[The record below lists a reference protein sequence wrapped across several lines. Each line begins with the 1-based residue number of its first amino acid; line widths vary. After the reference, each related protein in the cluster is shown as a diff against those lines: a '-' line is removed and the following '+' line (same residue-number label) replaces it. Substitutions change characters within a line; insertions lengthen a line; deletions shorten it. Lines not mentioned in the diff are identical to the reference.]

1 MKTQY
6 AVALAV
12 STGFGLG
19 ALAVQGLHA
28 QAKLPAYVVVDVTVS
43 DEDNY
48 QKELK
53 GYGAAVGKILTDGGA
68 KFLARGGKIV
78 AIEGAPAK
86 RLVVLA
92 FESLEKAEATMSS
105 TAYRAARKPGDQY
118 AKFRILAVE
127 GVPQ

>member
-1 MKTQY
+1 M
-6 AVALAV
+6 
-12 STGFGLG
+12 
-19 ALAVQGLHA
+19 AVQDLHA
-28 QAKLPAYVVVDVTVS
+28 QAKPPAYVIVNVTVS

-53 GYGAAVGKILTDGGA
+53 GYGATVGKILTDGGA
-68 KFLARGGKIV
+68 KYLARGGKIV
-78 AIEGAPAK
+78 VIEGAPSK

-105 TAYRAARKPGDQY
+105 TAYRQARKPGDQY
-118 AKFRILAVE
+118 AKFRIIAVV

>member
-6 AVALAV
+6 AVTLAV
-12 STGFGLG
+12 LTGTGIG

-28 QAKLPAYVVVDVTVS
+28 QAKPPAYVIADVTVS
-43 DEDNY
+43 DEASY
-48 QKELK
+48 QKALK
-53 GYGAAVGKILTDGGA
+53 GYGATVGKILTDGGA
-68 KFLARGGKIV
+68 KYLARGGKII
-78 AIEGAPAK
+78 AIEGAPSE

-92 FESLEKAEATMSS
+92 FDSLEKAVATMSS
-105 TAYRAARKPGDQY
+105 AAYREARKPGDLY